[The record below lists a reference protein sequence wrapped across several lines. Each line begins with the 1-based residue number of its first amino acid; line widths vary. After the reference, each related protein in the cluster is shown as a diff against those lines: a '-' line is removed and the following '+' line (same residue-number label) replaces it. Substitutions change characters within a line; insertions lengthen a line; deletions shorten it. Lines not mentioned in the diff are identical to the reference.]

1 MMIACDKQ
9 ILDAFCCSKPEAQ
22 TNKEH
27 LQQGCGAEEKDIK
40 KQRGFG
46 NVWLTHCIYRICTC
60 HTFSYHILIILLESF
75 FCKPLFTLFSA
86 ATLSIHSLFLVLLS
100 LVLFVVLTDCA
111 ILATCGSERGINHKL
126 RLFVILFLS
135 NFITISKFFKC
146 F

>member
-1 MMIACDKQ
+1 MRFATLSQRPKQ
-9 ILDAFCCSKPEAQ
+9 TKSICSK
-22 TNKEH
+22 
-27 LQQGCGAEEKDIK
+27 GAGPRKKDIK
-40 KQRGFG
+40 KQTGFRH
-46 NVWLTHCIYRICTC
+46 VWLTHCIYRICTC